1 MSNEHYFTAEPAS
14 ELQLKPITARLGGID
29 RSLVSAGGVF
39 SPGHLDQGTQVLL
52 ANTPPPAPTGDLLD
66 LGCGWGPIALSLG
79 LASPDATVWAVD
91 VNERALD
98 LTRINAERLGLEN
111 IRAVLPGDVPEAVR
125 FATIWS
131 NPPIRVGKDELHRML
146 MHWLPRL
153 EDEGDA
159 WLVVQKNL
167 GSDSLQRWL
176 QEQLPASFHVGRA
189 AMAKGFRVLHARRRE
204 LRPD

>member
-1 MSNEHYFTAEPAS
+1 MSNEHYFTAEPGS
-14 ELQLKPITARLGGID
+14 ELQLKPITARLGGVE
-29 RSLVSAGGVF
+29 RSLVSAGGIF

-52 ANTPPPAPTGDLLD
+52 ANTPPPPPTGDLLD
-66 LGCGWGPIALSLG
+66 IGCGWGPIALSLA

-91 VNERALD
+91 VNQRALE
-98 LTRINAERLGLEN
+98 LTRLNAARLGLTN
-111 IRAVLPGDVPEAVR
+111 IRAVLPEDVPDEVR

-131 NPPIRVGKDELHRML
+131 NPPIRVGKDELHRLL

-176 QEQLPASFHVGRA
+176 QEQLPAAFHVGRA
-189 AMAKGFRVLHARRRE
+189 AMGKGFRVLHTRRRE
-204 LRPD
+204 HR